1 MAWSSDRTSNGEYK
15 LWLIF
20 MLWHAERRSQRSDTI
35 VERSVGRCW
44 QKGKLPAASRQFFRI
59 LNFTCMSLIHR
70 CVYVK
75 FSGVKIRSEGLAMD
89 TSAQVPRYAHV
100 FCMSATI
107 SSVFRFSVAF
117 KFRYFQYVSL
127 VWVYNGLWAWFFC
140 RVFRFGRKMG
150 VQISRRMEAEKIFIM
165 LSLRFFSNFGAG

>member
-1 MAWSSDRTSNGEYK
+1 MIQPSDWTSNGGYK
-15 LWLIF
+15 IWLIF

-127 VWVYNGLWAWFFC
+127 VWVYNGLWACFFAGC
-140 RVFRFGRKMG
+140 SGLEGRWVFRFQEEWK
-150 VQISRRMEAEKIFIM
+150 QKKYFIM